1 MPGSLPV
8 GADLSD
14 VVLVV
19 GAIDGRN
26 IWRADLAGAR
36 DTLERARALGA
47 KAVTVATTNSLQHVP
62 HDTAL
67 EQWDD
72 ERLNADLHSWLAF
85 ADQKVEEVV
94 TLARGLDDGWDSVSA
109 SIDRAS
115 AALAQRATAP
125 GVVRPEVR
133 ARTAALGEADRRR
146 EDYPQREAAQRGHKA
161 QQPPR
166 HVQQPPVFRAAR
178 LRHRFNKDNARN
190 YRIFR
195 KMTFEEKIFIR
206 KLSYTNT

>member
-19 GAIDGRN
+19 DAINGRN
-26 IWRADLAGAR
+26 IRRADLAAAR

-47 KAVTVATTNSLQHVP
+47 RAVTVATTNSPQHVP

-85 ADQKVEEVV
+85 ADQKLAPPPSAFTHSGNGRGSPPPAAVGEEEP
-94 TLARGLDDGWDSVSA
+94 T
-109 SIDRAS
+109 AS
-115 AALAQRATAP
+115 ALSQCLA
-125 GVVRPEVR
+125 
-133 ARTAALGEADRRR
+133 
-146 EDYPQREAAQRGHKA
+146 
-161 QQPPR
+161 
-166 HVQQPPVFRAAR
+166 
-178 LRHRFNKDNARN
+178 
-190 YRIFR
+190 
-195 KMTFEEKIFIR
+195 
-206 KLSYTNT
+206 